1 MELRVI
7 ERVASKLAPG
17 QPPLFMEAH
26 VIKALERVDAGLV
39 GRTKL
44 SKTLGL
50 GGGTTRTLVKHLRNE
65 GLIEILRSGMVL
77 TKFGKKVLS
86 NIKSKIPKEIE
97 VPESPVTVGPFNIA
111 ILVRNAA
118 HKLKYGI
125 EQRDA
130 AIKVGALGATT
141 LVFTDNKLIMSRVDD
156 ETLQRIEPI
165 HDALISELKPREN
178 DVIIIG
184 SANNKLTAELGA
196 KAAALDLFK
205 R

>member
-1 MELRVI
+1 MELKVI
-7 ERVASKLAPG
+7 ERVISKLAPG
-17 QPPLFMEAH
+17 RPLLFMEAH
-26 VIKALERVDAGLV
+26 VIKALERIDAGVV

-50 GGGTTRTLVKHLRNE
+50 GEGTTRTLVKHLRNE
-65 GLIEILRSGMVL
+65 GMIEILRSGMVL

-86 NIKSKIPKEIE
+86 NIKSKIPKGIE
-97 VPESPVTVGPFNIA
+97 APKSPLTVGSLNIA

-130 AIKVGALGATT
+130 AIKAGALGATT
-141 LVFTDNKLIMSRVDD
+141 MVFTNNMLIIPGADD
-156 ETLQRIEPI
+156 ETLQAIVSIR
-165 HDALISELKPREN
+165 DTLISELKPREN

-196 KAAALDLFK
+196 KAAALDLLK